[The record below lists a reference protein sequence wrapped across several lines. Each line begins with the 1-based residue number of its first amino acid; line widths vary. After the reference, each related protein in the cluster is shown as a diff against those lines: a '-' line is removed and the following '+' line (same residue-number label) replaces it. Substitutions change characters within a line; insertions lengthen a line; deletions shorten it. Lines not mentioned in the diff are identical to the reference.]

1 MNIHANARLTV
12 VRRAELVGRVAA
24 GETPRAVATA
34 LGVSVR
40 TVFKWLSRQRRGEGL
55 MDRSSRP
62 RHSPTALKPEEIERI
77 VQLRSQRLTGERIA
91 ARLGLTSSS
100 VFRALQRLALN
111 RLKSLEA
118 PLPVRRYQWEN
129 PGDMLHI
136 DIKKLGRFEQAGHRV
151 HGDRRKARSRGAGWE
166 FVHVCI
172 DDASRIATAQIL
184 ANERQESVVAF
195 LSSALQFYKSLGIT
209 VRRVMTD
216 NGSGYVS
223 RAFRNACAELGLK
236 HIRTRPYTPRTNGKA
251 ERFIQT
257 ALREWAYAAAY
268 PNSNERASELPRW
281 LLEYNFYRNH
291 RSLQRKT
298 PMSRIGVAV
307 NNVLQTNI

>member
-12 VRRAELVGRVAA
+12 VRREELVRRVAA
-24 GETPRAVATA
+24 GERPRAVAFA

-40 TVFKWLSRQRRGEGL
+40 TVFKWLSRQRKGEGL

-62 RHSPTALKPEEIERI
+62 RHSPTALKPEEIKRI
-77 VQLRSQRLTGERIA
+77 VQLRHQRLTGERIA

-100 VFRALQRLALN
+100 VFRALRRLALN
-111 RLKSLEA
+111 RLKSLET
-118 PLPVRRYQWEN
+118 PPPIRRYQWEN

-136 DIKKLGRFEQAGHRV
+136 DIKKLGRFGQAGHRV
-151 HGDRRKARSRGAGWE
+151 HGDRRKATRGAGWE

-184 ANERQESVVAF
+184 ASERQESVVAF

-223 RAFRNACAELGLK
+223 RAFRNACVELGLK

-257 ALREWAYAAAY
+257 ALREWAYAASY
-268 PNSNERASELPRW
+268 GSSDERASELPRW
-281 LLEYNFYRNH
+281 LHEYNYYRNH
-291 RSLQRKT
+291 RSLQRNT
-298 PMSRIGVAV
+298 PMSRLGQGV
-307 NNVLQTNI
+307 NNVLQTNT

>member
-1 MNIHANARLTV
+1 VNIHRNARLTLT
-12 VRRAELVGRVAA
+12 RREELVGRVAA
-24 GETPRAVATA
+24 GDTPSNVAKV

-40 TVFKWLSRQRRGEGL
+40 TVFKWLSRQRKGEGL

-62 RHSPTALKPEEIERI
+62 RHSPTALRPEVLER
-77 VQLRSQRLTGERIA
+77 VVELRHKRFTGSRIA
-91 ARLGLTSSS
+91 ARLGLPEAQ
-100 VFRALQRLALN
+100 VYRALRRLALN
-111 RLKSLEA
+111 RLKRLDI
-118 PLPVRRYQWEN
+118 PLPPRRYQWEN
-129 PGDMLHI
+129 PGDLLHI

-151 HGDRRKARSRGAGWE
+151 HGDRRRATRGAGWE
-166 FVHVCI
+166 FVHVAI
-172 DDASRIATAQIL
+172 DDASRVAFAEIL

-195 LSSALQFYKSLGIT
+195 LSSALQFYKRLGIT

-223 RAFRNACAELGLK
+223 KAFRVACSTLGLK

-268 PNSNERASELPRW
+268 QNSSERASELPRW
-281 LLEYNFYRNH
+281 LHEYNHFRNH
-291 RSLQRKT
+291 KSLQRKT
-298 PMSRIGVAV
+298 PMSRIGERV
-307 NNVLQTNI
+307 NNVLQLHS